1 MLRSDNFNTI
11 AVNLLTMKGGRSMN
25 GRTQVLRYTAVNNC
39 MQSYVPKRKVQQS
52 RVSSAMRHLQLLCLK
67 IFM

>member
-1 MLRSDNFNTI
+1 
-11 AVNLLTMKGGRSMN
+11 MN

-39 MQSYVPKRKVQQS
+39 MQSYVPKRKVQKNS
-52 RVSSAMRHLQLLCLK
+52 FSSAMRHLQLLCLK

>member
-1 MLRSDNFNTI
+1 MI

-25 GRTQVLRYTAVNNC
+25 GRTQVLRYTALNNC
-39 MQSYVPKRKVQQS
+39 MQSYVPKRKVQKS

>member
-1 MLRSDNFNTI
+1 
-11 AVNLLTMKGGRSMN
+11 MN

-39 MQSYVPKRKVQQS
+39 MQCYVPKRKVQKNP
-52 RVSSAMRHLQLLCLK
+52 VSSAMRHLQLLCLK